1 VWDKVSEHQEY
12 LEMCALC
19 VSGDISNEQL
29 GKLDDHLD
37 GCLECR
43 RAFNELRVIESI
55 GMAALSPVLTRESIA
70 GDIKPVTE
78 RTARRLLARIEDR
91 IHTPRMSAQDVP
103 LTGVRFIARKPHRV
117 NGEAGGFSRAALFLK
132 SRAKNALSFSRTL
145 LPYAAALLLTAI
157 LSIYSYHV
165 GARKVADVSTGKLT
179 EIKTRADSL
188 EAKIAELSR
197 DRDYVNAKLQESGN
211 SIGVLTEKIKL
222 QLNEI
227 TSLEASLE
235 GQRKELADRVQG
247 AEAQRLASDSERL
260 ASDSERDVL
269 NRKLAEAQASLAAMQ
284 KNLELA
290 RQLQSNDSLH
300 ATNLESHMDELAA
313 TIRDQDQTIRQQRD
327 LLAYDRDIRD
337 LIGARDLYVAEVTDV
352 GRDAATKT
360 PFGRVF
366 FTKGKSLIFYAYD
379 LDKQPGVQRTSVF
392 RAWGRRGPDFEQAL
406 PLGILFVDSSS
417 KRRWVLRFDDPK
429 ALAKIDAVFVTV
441 EPNNTG
447 RRPSGK
453 PMLFAYLRVEP
464 NHP

>member
-1 VWDKVSEHQEY
+1 MCDKVSEHQEY

-19 VSGDISNEQL
+19 VSGEISDEQL
-29 GKLDDHLD
+29 RKLDGHLE
-37 GCLECR
+37 GCLDCR
-43 RAFNELRVIESI
+43 RAFNEFRVIESV
-55 GMAALSPVLTRESIA
+55 GMAALSPGLTRESIA
-70 GDIKPVTE
+70 GEIEPMTE
-78 RTARRLLARIEDR
+78 RTARRLLAQIEDR
-91 IHTPRMSAQDVP
+91 IHSQRVGSEADAL
-103 LTGVRFIARKPHRV
+103 LTGIRFIARKPD
-117 NGEAGGFSRAALFLK
+117 L
-132 SRAKNALSFSRTL
+132 AKTALSLSRTL
-145 LPYAAALLLTAI
+145 LPYAAVLLLAAI
-157 LSIYSYHV
+157 LSIYSYHE
-165 GARKVADVSTGKLT
+165 GARRVADVSTGQLT
-179 EIKTRADSL
+179 EVKTRADSF

-197 DRDYVNAKLQESGN
+197 DRDYVNARLQESGN
-211 SIGVLTEKIKL
+211 NLGVLTEKIKL
-222 QLNEI
+222 QRNEI
-227 TSLEASLE
+227 AALES
-235 GQRKELADRVQG
+235 QKKELAERAQG
-247 AEAQRLASDSERL
+247 AEAQRLASESERL

-284 KNLELA
+284 KNLEFA
-290 RQLQSNDSLH
+290 RQLQSTDSLR
-300 ATNLESHMDELAA
+300 ATNLESHMDQLAA

-352 GRDAATKT
+352 GRDAETKT

-392 RAWGRRGPDFEQAL
+392 RAWGRQGPDFEQAL

-417 KRRWVLRFDDPK
+417 NRRWVLRFDDPK

-441 EPNNTG
+441 EPNNRG
-447 RRPSGK
+447 RKPSGK

>member
-1 VWDKVSEHQEY
+1 VCDKVSEHQEY

-19 VSGDISNEQL
+19 VSGDISDEQL
-29 GKLDDHLD
+29 RKLDDHLE
-37 GCLECR
+37 GCLDCR
-43 RAFNELRVIESI
+43 RAFNEFRVIESV
-55 GMAALSPVLTRESIA
+55 GMAALSPGLTRESNG
-70 GDIKPVTE
+70 GDTESMTE
-78 RTARRLLARIEDR
+78 RTARRLLAQIEDR
-91 IHTPRMSAQDVP
+91 IHSQRVGSEADAL
-103 LTGVRFIARKPHRV
+103 LTGIRFIGRKPHL
-117 NGEAGGFSRAALFLK
+117 GK
-132 SRAKNALSFSRTL
+132 TALSLSRTL
-145 LPYAAALLLTAI
+145 LPYAAVLLLAAI
-157 LSIYSYHV
+157 LSIYSYHE
-165 GARKVADVSTGKLT
+165 GARRVADVSTGQLT
-179 EIKTRADSL
+179 EVKTRADSF

-197 DRDYVNAKLQESGN
+197 DRDYVNARLQESGN
-211 SIGVLTEKIKL
+211 NIGVLTEKIKL
-222 QLNEI
+222 QRNEI
-227 TSLEASLE
+227 AALES
-235 GQRKELADRVQG
+235 QKKELAERAQG
-247 AEAQRLASDSERL
+247 AEAQRLASESERL

-290 RQLQSNDSLH
+290 RQLQSSESLR
-300 ATNLESHMDELAA
+300 ATNLESHMDQLAA

-352 GRDAATKT
+352 GRDAETKT

-392 RAWGRRGPDFEQAL
+392 RAWGRRGSDFEQAL

-417 KRRWVLRFDDPK
+417 NRRWVLRFDDPK

-441 EPNNTG
+441 EPNNRG
-447 RRPSGK
+447 RKPSGK

>member
-1 VWDKVSEHQEY
+1 MSEHQEY
-12 LEMCALC
+12 LELCTLC
-19 VSGDISNEQL
+19 VSGDISDEQL
-29 GKLDDHLD
+29 RKLDDHLE
-37 GCLECR
+37 GCLDCR
-43 RAFNELRVIESI
+43 RAFNEFRVIESM
-55 GMAALSPVLTRESIA
+55 GVAALSPALTRESVA
-70 GDIKPVTE
+70 GDIKPMTE

-91 IHTPRMSAQDVP
+91 IHTQRVDSEADAP
-103 LTGVRFIARKPHRV
+103 LTRVHIMARKPQRAQ
-117 NGEAGGFSRAALFLK
+117 GEAGGFSRATFVVQSL
-132 SRAKNALSFSRTL
+132 AKTALSISRTL
-145 LPYAAALLLTAI
+145 LPYAAALLLAAA
-157 LSIYSYHV
+157 LSLYSYHE
-165 GARKVADVSTGKLT
+165 GARGGADVSTGKLT
-179 EIKTRADSL
+179 EVKTRADSL

-197 DRDYVNAKLQESGN
+197 DRDHVNARLQESGN
-211 SIGVLTEKIKL
+211 NIGVLTEKIKL
-222 QLNEI
+222 QRNEI
-227 TSLEASLE
+227 ALLE
-235 GQRKELADRVQG
+235 GQKKELAERAQG
-247 AEAQRLASDSERL
+247 AETRRLASDSERL

-290 RQLQSNDSLH
+290 RQLQSSESLR
-300 ATNLESHMDELAA
+300 ATNLESHMDQLTA

-352 GRDAATKT
+352 GRDAETKT

-379 LDKQPGVQRTSVF
+379 LDRQPGVQRTSVF
-392 RAWGRRGPDFEQAL
+392 RAWGRRGSDFEQAL

-417 KRRWVLRFDDPK
+417 NRRWVLRFDDPK

-441 EPNNTG
+441 EPNNRG
-447 RRPSGK
+447 RKPSGK

>member
-1 VWDKVSEHQEY
+1 MSEHQEY

-19 VSGDISNEQL
+19 VSGDISNGQL
-29 GKLDDHLD
+29 RKLDDHLE

-91 IHTPRMSAQDVP
+91 IHTPRMSAQDAP

-117 NGEAGGFSRAALFLK
+117 NGEAGGFSRAALFLEG
-132 SRAKNALSFSRTL
+132 RAKNALSFSRTL

-227 TSLEASLE
+227 TSLE

-260 ASDSERDVL
+260 ASDSERLASDSERDVL
-269 NRKLAEAQASLAAMQ
+269 NRKLTEAQASLAAMQ

-290 RQLQSNDSLH
+290 RQLQSNESLH
-300 ATNLESHMDELAA
+300 ATNLESHIDELAA

-352 GRDAATKT
+352 GRGAETKT

>member
-1 VWDKVSEHQEY
+1 MSEHQEY

-19 VSGDISNEQL
+19 VSGDISDEQL
-29 GKLDDHLD
+29 RKLDDHLE
-37 GCLECR
+37 GCPDCR
-43 RAFNELRVIESI
+43 RAFNEFRVIESM
-55 GMAALSPVLTRESIA
+55 GVAALSPGLTRESIA
-70 GDIKPVTE
+70 GDIKPMTE
-78 RTARRLLARIEDR
+78 RTARRLLAQIEDR
-91 IHTPRMSAQDVP
+91 IHSQRVGSEADAL
-103 LTGVRFIARKPHRV
+103 LTGIRFIARKPHL
-117 NGEAGGFSRAALFLK
+117 GK
-132 SRAKNALSFSRTL
+132 TALSLSRTL
-145 LPYAAALLLTAI
+145 LPYAAVLLLAAI
-157 LSIYSYHV
+157 LSIYSYHE
-165 GARKVADVSTGKLT
+165 GARRVADVSTGQLT
-179 EIKTRADSL
+179 EVKTRADSF

-197 DRDYVNAKLQESGN
+197 DRDYVNARLQESGN
-211 SIGVLTEKIKL
+211 NIGLLTEKIKL

-227 TSLEASLE
+227 ASLE
-235 GQRKELADRVQG
+235 GQKKELAERAQG

-290 RQLQSNDSLH
+290 LQLQSNESLR
-300 ATNLESHMDELAA
+300 ATNLESHMDQLAA

-352 GRDAATKT
+352 GRDAETKT

-379 LDKQPGVQRTSVF
+379 LDRQPGVQRTSVF

-417 KRRWVLRFDDPK
+417 NRRWVLRFDDPK

-441 EPNNTG
+441 EPNNRG
-447 RRPSGK
+447 RKPSGK

>member
-1 VWDKVSEHQEY
+1 MSEHQEY

-19 VSGDISNEQL
+19 VSGDISDEQL
-29 GKLDDHLD
+29 RKLDDHME
-37 GCLECR
+37 GCLDCR
-43 RAFNELRVIESI
+43 RALNELRVIESI
-55 GMAALSPVLTRESIA
+55 GMAALSPGLTRESLA
-70 GDIKPVTE
+70 GDIKPVTK

-91 IHTPRMSAQDVP
+91 IHTSRVGSEADAP
-103 LTGVRFIARKPHRV
+103 LAGVRFIARNPHRV
-117 NGEAGGFSRAALFLK
+117 NGQASGFSRAAFVVE
-132 SRAKNALSFSRTL
+132 SRAKNALILSRTL
-145 LPYAAALLLTAI
+145 LPYAAALLLTAV
-157 LSIYSYHV
+157 LSIYSYHE
-165 GARKVADVSTGKLT
+165 GARRVADVSTGKLA
-179 EIKTRADSL
+179 EIRTRADSL

-197 DRDYVNAKLQESGN
+197 DRDYVNAKLQGSDN
-211 SIGVLTEKIKL
+211 SIGVLKEKIKL

-227 TSLEASLE
+227 ASLE
-235 GQRKELADRVQG
+235 DQKKELAERAQG
-247 AEAQRLASDSERL
+247 AEARRLASDSERL

-269 NRKLAEAQASLAAMQ
+269 NRKLVEAQASLAAMQ

-290 RQLQSNDSLH
+290 RQLQSSESLH
-300 ATNLESHMDELAA
+300 ATNLENHIDELAA
-313 TIRDQDQTIRQQRD
+313 TNRDQEQTIRQQRD

-352 GRDAATKT
+352 GRDAENKT

-392 RAWGRRGPDFEQAL
+392 RAWGRRGSDFEQAL

-417 KRRWVLRFDDPK
+417 NRRWVLRFDDPK

-441 EPNNTG
+441 EPNNRG
-447 RRPSGK
+447 RKPSGK

>member
-1 VWDKVSEHQEY
+1 
-12 LEMCALC
+12 
-19 VSGDISNEQL
+19 
-29 GKLDDHLD
+29 
-37 GCLECR
+37 
-43 RAFNELRVIESI
+43 
-55 GMAALSPVLTRESIA
+55 
-70 GDIKPVTE
+70 VTQ

-91 IHTPRMSAQDVP
+91 IHASRVGSEADAP
-103 LTGVRFIARKPHRV
+103 LAGLRFIARKPHRV
-117 NGEAGGFSRAALFLK
+117 NGDAGGFSRAAFIVE

-157 LSIYSYHV
+157 LSTYSYHE
-165 GARKVADVSTGKLT
+165 GARRVADVSTGKLT

-197 DRDYVNAKLQESGN
+197 DRDHLNAKLQESDN
-211 SIGVLTEKIKL
+211 SIGVLKEKIKL
-222 QLNEI
+222 QLTEI
-227 TSLEASLE
+227 TLLE
-235 GQRKELADRVQG
+235 GQKKELADRVRG
-247 AEAQRLASDSERL
+247 AVAERLASDSERL

-290 RQLQSNDSLH
+290 RQLQSSESLH
-300 ATNLESHMDELAA
+300 AKNLESHTDELAA

-352 GRDAATKT
+352 GRDAETKT

-379 LDKQPGVQRTSVF
+379 LDKQPGAQRTSVF
-392 RAWGRRGPDFEQAL
+392 RAWGRRGSDFEQAL
-406 PLGILFVDSSS
+406 PLGILFVDSAS
-417 KRRWVLRFDDPK
+417 KRRWVLRFDDAK
-429 ALAKIDAVFVTV
+429 ALAEIDAVFVTV
-441 EPNNTG
+441 EPNNRS

-453 PMLFAYLRVEP
+453 PMLFAYLKVEP

>member
-1 VWDKVSEHQEY
+1 VCDKVSEHQEY
-12 LEMCALC
+12 LKMCALC

-29 GKLDDHLD
+29 RKLDDHLE
-37 GCLECR
+37 GCLDCR

-55 GMAALSPVLTRESIA
+55 GMAALSPGLTRESIA
-70 GDIKPVTE
+70 RDIEPVTE

-91 IHTPRMSAQDVP
+91 IHTPRVGFEADAP
-103 LTGVRFIARKPHRV
+103 LTGVRFIARQPHRV
-117 NGEAGGFSRAALFLK
+117 NGEAGGFSRAAFVE

-165 GARKVADVSTGKLT
+165 GARRVADVSTGKLT

-227 TSLEASLE
+227 TSLE
-235 GQRKELADRVQG
+235 GQKKELADRAQG

-269 NRKLAEAQASLAAMQ
+269 SRKLAEAQASLAAMQ

-290 RQLQSNDSLH
+290 RQLQSSESLH
-300 ATNLESHMDELAA
+300 ATNLESHIDELAA

-352 GRDAATKT
+352 GRDAETKT

-392 RAWGRRGPDFEQAL
+392 RAWGRRGSDFEQAL

-417 KRRWVLRFDDPK
+417 NRRWVLRFDDPK

-441 EPNNTG
+441 EPNNRG
-447 RRPSGK
+447 RKPSGK

>member
-1 VWDKVSEHQEY
+1 
-12 LEMCALC
+12 M
-19 VSGDISNEQL
+19 
-29 GKLDDHLD
+29 
-37 GCLECR
+37 
-43 RAFNELRVIESI
+43 
-55 GMAALSPVLTRESIA
+55 A

-78 RTARRLLARIEDR
+78 RTARRLLARIEDG
-91 IHTPRMSAQDVP
+91 IHSVGSEADAP
-103 LTGVRFIARKPHRV
+103 LTGVRFIARKPHMR
-117 NGEAGGFSRAALFLK
+117 GEAVGFSRATFVVESLAKTALG
-132 SRAKNALSFSRTL
+132 FSRTL
-145 LPYAAALLLTAI
+145 LPYAAALLLAAI
-157 LSIYSYHV
+157 LSIYSYRE
-165 GARKVADVSTGKLT
+165 GARRVADVSTGKLT
-179 EIKTRADSL
+179 EVKTRAASL

-197 DRDYVNAKLQESGN
+197 DRDSVHARLQESGN
-211 SIGVLTEKIKL
+211 NVGLLTEKIKL

-227 TSLEASLE
+227 ASLE
-235 GQRKELADRVQG
+235 GQKKELAERAQG

-260 ASDSERDVL
+260 ASDSEKDVL

-290 RQLQSNDSLH
+290 RQVQSSESLR
-300 ATNLESHMDELAA
+300 ATNLESHIDELAA
-313 TIRDQDQTIRQQRD
+313 TIKDQDQTIRQQRD

-352 GRDAATKT
+352 GRDAETKT

-379 LDKQPGVQRTSVF
+379 LDRQPGVQRTSVF

-417 KRRWVLRFDDPK
+417 NRRWVLRFDDPK

-441 EPNNTG
+441 EPNNRG
-447 RRPSGK
+447 RKPSGK

>member
-1 VWDKVSEHQEY
+1 VSEHQEY
-12 LEMCALC
+12 LELCTLC
-19 VSGDISNEQL
+19 VSGDISDEQL
-29 GKLDDHLD
+29 RKLDDHLE
-37 GCLECR
+37 GCLDCR
-43 RAFNELRVIESI
+43 RAFNEFRVIESM
-55 GMAALSPVLTRESIA
+55 GVAALSPALTRESVA
-70 GDIKPVTE
+70 GDIKPMTE

-91 IHTPRMSAQDVP
+91 IHTQRVDSEADAP
-103 LTGVRFIARKPHRV
+103 LTRVHFMARKPH
-117 NGEAGGFSRAALFLK
+117 L
-132 SRAKNALSFSRTL
+132 AKTALSLSHTV
-145 LPYAAALLLTAI
+145 LPYAAVLLLAAI
-157 LSIYSYHV
+157 LSIYSYHE
-165 GARKVADVSTGKLT
+165 GARRVADVSMGQLA
-179 EIKTRADSL
+179 EVKTRADSL

-197 DRDYVNAKLQESGN
+197 DRDHVNARLQESGN
-211 SIGVLTEKIKL
+211 NIGVLTEKIKL
-222 QLNEI
+222 QRNEI
-227 TSLEASLE
+227 ALLE
-235 GQRKELADRVQG
+235 GQKKELAERAQG
-247 AEAQRLASDSERL
+247 AEARRLASDSERL

-290 RQLQSNDSLH
+290 RQLQSSESLR
-300 ATNLESHMDELAA
+300 ATNLESHMDQLAA

-352 GRDAATKT
+352 GRDAETKT

-392 RAWGRRGPDFEQAL
+392 RAWGRRGSDFEQAL

-417 KRRWVLRFDDPK
+417 NRRWVLRFDDPK

-441 EPNNTG
+441 EPNNRG
-447 RRPSGK
+447 RKPSGK

>member
-1 VWDKVSEHQEY
+1 VSEHQEY

-19 VSGDISNEQL
+19 VSGDISDEQL
-29 GKLDDHLD
+29 RKLDGHLE
-37 GCLECR
+37 GCLDCR
-43 RAFNELRVIESI
+43 RAFNEFRVIESV
-55 GMAALSPVLTRESIA
+55 GMAALSPGLTRESI
-70 GDIKPVTE
+70 GEIEPMTE
-78 RTARRLLARIEDR
+78 RTARRLLAQIEDR
-91 IHTPRMSAQDVP
+91 IHSQRVGSEADAL
-103 LTGVRFIARKPHRV
+103 LTGIRFIARKPHL
-117 NGEAGGFSRAALFLK
+117 GKTS
-132 SRAKNALSFSRTL
+132 LSLSRTL
-145 LPYAAALLLTAI
+145 LPYAAVLLLAAI
-157 LSIYSYHV
+157 LSIYSYHQ
-165 GARKVADVSTGKLT
+165 GARRVADVSTGQLA
-179 EIKTRADSL
+179 EVKTRANSL
-188 EAKIAELSR
+188 EAKIAQLSR
-197 DRDYVNAKLQESGN
+197 DRDHANARLQESGN
-211 SIGVLTEKIKL
+211 NIGVLTEKIKL
-222 QLNEI
+222 QRNEI
-227 TSLEASLE
+227 AALE
-235 GQRKELADRVQG
+235 GQKKELAERAQG

-269 NRKLAEAQASLAAMQ
+269 NRKVAEAQASLAAMQ

-290 RQLQSNDSLH
+290 RQLQSSESLR
-300 ATNLESHMDELAA
+300 ATNLENHMNQLAA

-352 GRDAATKT
+352 GRDAETKT

-417 KRRWVLRFDDPK
+417 NRRWVLRFDDPK

-441 EPNNTG
+441 EPNNRG
-447 RRPSGK
+447 RKPSGK
-453 PMLFAYLRVEP
+453 PMLFAYLKVEP